1 MKRQILS
8 IAIVLMALAPN
19 IEANNIDYVL
29 QQIKL
34 NNTQLKALNAEIEAQ
49 TADIK
54 SSNNLSDPTIDGAY
68 LFGVGSIGD
77 KWELGVSQEFDWPG
91 IYSAR
96 GKVNKARI
104 EALAQSYAQKQIQIF
119 SEARNICLEIIC
131 LNRRIKFE
139 NNILANLDSLY
150 DKSLK
155 GLEYG
160 EISILDTNKLKI
172 ERLGVTQSIA
182 GNKALLQTK
191 IKQLE
196 GLNGNIPLN
205 DVASLS
211 DYPEQQ
217 LHSLDEY
224 LSQMKASDPQL
235 RQISSE
241 IEASNKQISVTR
253 MQNLPKFSLGYR
265 HVNEIGDHFNG
276 VGVGLSIPVF
286 ENRGKNKA
294 AKAQAIASQLSFD
307 DVISTRTAEI
317 TASHQKAVAVRQ
329 QLDGYR
335 DALLKCN
342 NIEILDKALY
352 GGQISL
358 INYLLELRYFI
369 EAQNALIDIEF
380 EYNTLITDL
389 NKYTNL

>member
-1 MKRQILS
+1 
-8 IAIVLMALAPN
+8 
-19 IEANNIDYVL
+19 
-29 QQIKL
+29 
-34 NNTQLKALNAEIEAQ
+34 
-49 TADIK
+49 
-54 SSNNLSDPTIDGAY
+54 
-68 LFGVGSIGD
+68 
-77 KWELGVSQEFDWPG
+77 
-91 IYSAR
+91 
-96 GKVNKARI
+96 
-104 EALAQSYAQKQIQIF
+104 
-119 SEARNICLEIIC
+119 
-131 LNRRIKFE
+131 
-139 NNILANLDSLY
+139 
-150 DKSLK
+150 
-155 GLEYG
+155 
-160 EISILDTNKLKI
+160 
-172 ERLGVTQSIA
+172 
-182 GNKALLQTK
+182 
-191 IKQLE
+191 
-196 GLNGNIPLN
+196 
-205 DVASLS
+205 
-211 DYPEQQ
+211 
-217 LHSLDEY
+217 
-224 LSQMKASDPQL
+224 
-235 RQISSE
+235 
-241 IEASNKQISVTR
+241 

-369 EAQNALIDIEF
+369 EAQNALIDLEF

>member
-8 IAIVLMALAPN
+8 IAIALMALAPN

-182 GNKALLQTK
+182 GNKALLQAK

-205 DVASLS
+205 EVASLS
-211 DYPEQQ
+211 DYPGQQ

-241 IEASNKQISVTR
+241 IEASNKQVSVTR

-369 EAQNALIDIEF
+369 EAQNALIDLEF

>member
-8 IAIVLMALAPN
+8 IAIALMALAPN

-182 GNKALLQTK
+182 GNKALLQAK

-241 IEASNKQISVTR
+241 IEASIKQASVTR

>member
-8 IAIVLMALAPN
+8 IAIALMALAPN

-104 EALAQSYAQKQIQIF
+104 EALAQSYAQKQIEIL

-172 ERLGVTQSIA
+172 ERLGITQSIA
-182 GNKALLQTK
+182 GNKALLQAK

-205 DVASLS
+205 DAASLS

-241 IEASNKQISVTR
+241 IEASIKQASVTR

>member
-8 IAIVLMALAPN
+8 IAIALMALAPN

-104 EALAQSYAQKQIQIF
+104 EALAQSYAQKQIEIL

-182 GNKALLQTK
+182 GNKALLQAK

-241 IEASNKQISVTR
+241 IEASNKQVSVTR

>member
-8 IAIVLMALAPN
+8 IAIALMALAPN

-104 EALAQSYAQKQIQIF
+104 EALAQSYAQKQIEIL

-172 ERLGVTQSIA
+172 ERLGITQSIA
-182 GNKALLQTK
+182 GNKALLQAK

-196 GLNGNIPLN
+196 GLNGNMPLN
-205 DVASLS
+205 DVASLC

-241 IEASNKQISVTR
+241 IEASNKQVSVTR

>member
-1 MKRQILS
+1 
-8 IAIVLMALAPN
+8 MALAPN

-182 GNKALLQTK
+182 GNKALLQAK

-241 IEASNKQISVTR
+241 IEASNKQVSVTR

>member
-29 QQIKL
+29 QQIKF

-224 LSQMKASDPQL
+224 ISQMKASDPQL

-241 IEASNKQISVTR
+241 IEASNKQVSVTR

>member
-54 SSNNLSDPTIDGAY
+54 SSNNLSDPIIDGAY

-139 NNILANLDSLY
+139 NNILANLDTLY

-182 GNKALLQTK
+182 GNKVLLQAK

-241 IEASNKQISVTR
+241 IEASNKHVSVTR

-389 NKYTNL
+389 NKYTTL

>member
-1 MKRQILS
+1 MKHQILS
-8 IAIVLMALAPN
+8 IAIALMALAPN

-172 ERLGVTQSIA
+172 ERLGITQSIA
-182 GNKALLQTK
+182 GNKALLQAK

-241 IEASNKQISVTR
+241 IEASIKQASVTR

>member
-8 IAIVLMALAPN
+8 IAIALMALAPN

-182 GNKALLQTK
+182 GNKALLQAK

-241 IEASNKQISVTR
+241 IEASNKQVSVTR

-276 VGVGLSIPVF
+276 VGVGVSIPVF
-286 ENRGKNKA
+286 ENRGKSKA
-294 AKAQAIASQLSFD
+294 AKAQAIASQLAFD
-307 DVISTRTAEI
+307 NALNNRSAEI
-317 TASHQKAVAVRQ
+317 TSQHGKAVAMGE
-329 QLDGYR
+329 QLKGYR
-335 DALLKCN
+335 DAIEKCN

-369 EAQNALIDIEF
+369 EAQNALIDIEYD
-380 EYNTLITDL
+380 YNSILTDL
-389 NKYTNL
+389 NRYSNL

>member
-19 IEANNIDYVL
+19 IVANNIDYVL

-34 NNTQLKALNAEIEAQ
+34 NNTQLKVLNAEIEAQ

-182 GNKALLQTK
+182 GNKALLQAK

>member
-182 GNKALLQTK
+182 GNKALLQAK

>member
-8 IAIVLMALAPN
+8 IAIALMALAPN

-205 DVASLS
+205 EVASLS

-241 IEASNKQISVTR
+241 IEASKKQVSVTR

>member
-8 IAIVLMALAPN
+8 IAIALMALAPN

-182 GNKALLQTK
+182 GNKALLQAK

-205 DVASLS
+205 DAASLS

-241 IEASNKQISVTR
+241 IEASNKQVSVTR

-335 DALLKCN
+335 DALLRCN

-369 EAQNALIDIEF
+369 EAQNALIDLEF

>member
-19 IEANNIDYVL
+19 IVANNIDYVL

-172 ERLGVTQSIA
+172 ERLGVTQSIL

>member
-241 IEASNKQISVTR
+241 IEASNKQVSVTR

-317 TASHQKAVAVRQ
+317 TASHQKAVVVRQ

-369 EAQNALIDIEF
+369 EAQNDLIDLEF

>member
-19 IEANNIDYVL
+19 IEANNIDYIL

-104 EALAQSYAQKQIQIF
+104 EALAQSYAQKQIQIL

-205 DVASLS
+205 EVASLS

-241 IEASNKQISVTR
+241 IEASNKQVSVTR

-369 EAQNALIDIEF
+369 EAQNALIDLEF

>member
-241 IEASNKQISVTR
+241 IEASNKQVSVTR

>member
-8 IAIVLMALAPN
+8 IAIALMALAPN

-182 GNKALLQTK
+182 GNKALLQAK

-241 IEASNKQISVTR
+241 IEASNKQVSVTR

-335 DALLKCN
+335 DALLRCN

>member
-19 IEANNIDYVL
+19 IEANNIDYIL

-104 EALAQSYAQKQIQIF
+104 EALAQSYAQKQIQIL

-182 GNKALLQTK
+182 GNKALLQAK

-205 DVASLS
+205 EVASLS

-241 IEASNKQISVTR
+241 IEASNKQVSVTR

-369 EAQNALIDIEF
+369 EAQNALIDLEF

>member
-1 MKRQILS
+1 MKHQILS
-8 IAIVLMALAPN
+8 IAIALMALAPN

-104 EALAQSYAQKQIQIF
+104 EALAQSYAQKQIEIL

-182 GNKALLQTK
+182 GNKALLQAK

-241 IEASNKQISVTR
+241 IEASNKQVSVTR

-380 EYNTLITDL
+380 EYTTLITDL

>member
-8 IAIVLMALAPN
+8 IAIALMALAPN
-19 IEANNIDYVL
+19 IEANNINYVL

-160 EISILDTNKLKI
+160 EISILDTNKL
-172 ERLGVTQSIA
+172 
-182 GNKALLQTK
+182 
-191 IKQLE
+191 
-196 GLNGNIPLN
+196 
-205 DVASLS
+205 
-211 DYPEQQ
+211 
-217 LHSLDEY
+217 
-224 LSQMKASDPQL
+224 
-235 RQISSE
+235 
-241 IEASNKQISVTR
+241 
-253 MQNLPKFSLGYR
+253 
-265 HVNEIGDHFNG
+265 
-276 VGVGLSIPVF
+276 
-286 ENRGKNKA
+286 
-294 AKAQAIASQLSFD
+294 
-307 DVISTRTAEI
+307 
-317 TASHQKAVAVRQ
+317 
-329 QLDGYR
+329 
-335 DALLKCN
+335 
-342 NIEILDKALY
+342 
-352 GGQISL
+352 
-358 INYLLELRYFI
+358 
-369 EAQNALIDIEF
+369 
-380 EYNTLITDL
+380 
-389 NKYTNL
+389 

>member
-182 GNKALLQTK
+182 GNKALLQAK

-241 IEASNKQISVTR
+241 IEASNKQVSVTR

>member
-1 MKRQILS
+1 MKHQILS

-104 EALAQSYAQKQIQIF
+104 EALAQSYAQKQIEIL

-182 GNKALLQTK
+182 GNKALLQAK

-241 IEASNKQISVTR
+241 IEASNKQVSVTR

-369 EAQNALIDIEF
+369 EAQNALIDLEF

-389 NKYTNL
+389 NKYSNL

>member
-8 IAIVLMALAPN
+8 IAIALMALAPN

-182 GNKALLQTK
+182 GNKALLQAK

-241 IEASNKQISVTR
+241 IEASNKQVSVTR

>member
-8 IAIVLMALAPN
+8 IAIALMALAPN

-104 EALAQSYAQKQIQIF
+104 EALAQSYAQKQIQTF

-182 GNKALLQTK
+182 GNKALLQAK

-241 IEASNKQISVTR
+241 IEASIKQASVTR

-369 EAQNALIDIEF
+369 EAQNALIDLEF

>member
-1 MKRQILS
+1 MKHQILS

-104 EALAQSYAQKQIQIF
+104 EALAQSYAQKQIEIL

-182 GNKALLQTK
+182 GNKALLQAK

-217 LHSLDEY
+217 LYSLDEY

-241 IEASNKQISVTR
+241 IEASNKQVSVTR

-369 EAQNALIDIEF
+369 EAQNALIDLEF

-389 NKYTNL
+389 NKYSNL

>member
-54 SSNNLSDPTIDGAY
+54 SSNHLSDPTIDGAY

-182 GNKALLQTK
+182 GNKALLQAK

-317 TASHQKAVAVRQ
+317 TASHQKAVAMRQ
-329 QLDGYR
+329 QLDGYH

-389 NKYTNL
+389 NKYTNP

>member
-8 IAIVLMALAPN
+8 IAIALMALAPN

-182 GNKALLQTK
+182 GNKALLQAK

-205 DVASLS
+205 EVASLS

-241 IEASNKQISVTR
+241 IEASNKQVSVTR

>member
-8 IAIVLMALAPN
+8 IAIALMALAPN

-182 GNKALLQTK
+182 GNKALLQAK

-235 RQISSE
+235 RQIRSE
-241 IEASNKQISVTR
+241 IEASNKQVRVTR

-335 DALLKCN
+335 DALLRCN

>member
-1 MKRQILS
+1 
-8 IAIVLMALAPN
+8 MALAPN

-29 QQIKL
+29 QQIKF

-182 GNKALLQTK
+182 GNKALLQAK

-369 EAQNALIDIEF
+369 EAQNALIDLEF

>member
-1 MKRQILS
+1 MKHQILS

-119 SEARNICLEIIC
+119 SEACNICLEIIC

-182 GNKALLQTK
+182 SNKALLQAK

-196 GLNGNIPLN
+196 GLNGNMPLN
-205 DVASLS
+205 DVASLC

-224 LSQMKASDPQL
+224 LNQMKASDPQL
-235 RQISSE
+235 CQISSE
-241 IEASNKQISVTR
+241 IEASKKQVSVTR
-253 MQNLPKFSLGYR
+253 MQNLPKFSLEYR

-369 EAQNALIDIEF
+369 EAQNALIDLEF

>member
-8 IAIVLMALAPN
+8 IAIALMALAPN

-182 GNKALLQTK
+182 GNKALLQAK

-241 IEASNKQISVTR
+241 IEASNKQVSVTR

-307 DVISTRTAEI
+307 DAISTRTAEI
-317 TASHQKAVAVRQ
+317 TASLQKAVAVRQ

-369 EAQNALIDIEF
+369 EAQNALIDLEF

>member
-1 MKRQILS
+1 
-8 IAIVLMALAPN
+8 MALAPN

-150 DKSLK
+150 VKSLK

-182 GNKALLQTK
+182 GNKALLQAK

-241 IEASNKQISVTR
+241 IEASNKQVSVTR

>member
-29 QQIKL
+29 QQIKF

-182 GNKALLQTK
+182 GNKALLQAK

-241 IEASNKQISVTR
+241 IEASNKQVSVTR

>member
-19 IEANNIDYVL
+19 IVANNIDYVL

-172 ERLGVTQSIA
+172 ERLGVTQSIL

-241 IEASNKQISVTR
+241 IEASNKQVSVTR

>member
-8 IAIVLMALAPN
+8 IAIALMALAPN

-241 IEASNKQISVTR
+241 IEASNKQVSVTR

-329 QLDGYR
+329 QLDAYR